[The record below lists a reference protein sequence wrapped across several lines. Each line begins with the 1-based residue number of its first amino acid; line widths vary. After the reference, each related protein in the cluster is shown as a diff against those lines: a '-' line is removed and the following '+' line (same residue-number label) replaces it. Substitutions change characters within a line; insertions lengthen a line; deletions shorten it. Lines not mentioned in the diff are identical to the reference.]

1 MVVNKNA
8 WDFDKILKLT
18 RIIYLLITLA
28 FFLGI
33 FMWIASVEAKDLGV
47 YGKTYNIKEADIE
60 EEMKRKLTI
69 YEENGEL
76 EKFQKK
82 YQKEVTR
89 QIKNPNRVIGISN
102 ATENKLRIY
111 NPSVYLEEDI
121 QVPKGG
127 IEQAKANPEAIE
139 YEVLHKAG
147 TEINPLKY
155 MDFTEPLIFIDG
167 KNEAQLEYARRYQ
180 DNNLATKIILIDGN
194 PGYKEVEGKEYYY
207 YFDQWGAYSE
217 KFQISKVP
225 SIVYQKKGDLVLTIE
240 EIAVEKE
247 NEGK

>member
-1 MVVNKNA
+1 MCVDKNS
-8 WDFDKILKLT
+8 WDFDKGLKVI
-18 RIIYLLITLA
+18 RIVYLIIVLALII
-28 FFLGI
+28 GI
-33 FMWIASVEAKDLGV
+33 FMYIISVEAKDLGV
-47 YGKTYNIKEADIE
+47 YGKTYNIKEVDIE

-69 YEENGEL
+69 YEKNGEL

-111 NPSVYLEEDI
+111 DPIVYLEEDI

-127 IEQAKANPEAIE
+127 IERAKANPEAIE

-167 KNEAQLEYARRYQ
+167 KNEAQLKYARRYQ
-180 DNNLATKIILIDGN
+180 DNNLAAKIILIDGK
-194 PGYKEVEGKEYYY
+194 PGYNEVNGKEYYY

-225 SIVYQKKGDLVLTIE
+225 SIVYQKKGELVLTIE
-240 EIAVEKE
+240 EIVVEGE